1 MRVLLVPE
9 RAQNLDTIIRWQFQD
24 GQTASLH
31 IRNAV
36 AVPVNNTT
44 SNNIVKCSLES
55 WANIISGSSTLSEC
69 LKDQSVVIGGDAP
82 TVIEA
87 LQAFDIAGLCA

>member
-1 MRVLLVPE
+1 
-9 RAQNLDTIIRWQFQD
+9 
-24 GQTASLH
+24 
-31 IRNAV
+31 
-36 AVPVNNTT
+36 
-44 SNNIVKCSLES
+44 VKCSLES

-69 LKDQSVVIGGDAP
+69 LKDQSVVIDGDAP

>member
-9 RAQNLDTIIRWQFQD
+9 RAQNMDTLIRWQFSD
-24 GQTASLH
+24 GQVASLH

-36 AVPVNNTT
+36 AVPANNTT

-69 LKDQSVVIGGDAP
+69 LKDQSVVIDGDAP